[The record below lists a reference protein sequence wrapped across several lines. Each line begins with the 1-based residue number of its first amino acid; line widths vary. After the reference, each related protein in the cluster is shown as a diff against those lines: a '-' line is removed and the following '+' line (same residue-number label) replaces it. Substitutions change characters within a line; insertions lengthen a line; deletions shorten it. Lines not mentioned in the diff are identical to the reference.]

1 MATASLG
8 RLTLDLVAKIG
19 NFTEPMT
26 KAERHAKSSSNNIA
40 DSFGIASVAAKALG
54 VAVAVHLPIRLL
66 MLVMKLR
73 SSRNLPI
80 ALHAIFSIML
90 KVLKRQDL
98 AWRNSLISI
107 KMFWIA

>member
-26 KAERHAKSSSNNIA
+26 KAERHAKSSSNKIA

-54 VAVAVHLPIRLL
+54 VAVAFLSCLSGSEP
-66 MLVMKLR
+66 
-73 SSRNLPI
+73 
-80 ALHAIFSIML
+80 
-90 KVLKRQDL
+90 KR
-98 AWRNSLISI
+98 I
-107 KMFWIA
+107 